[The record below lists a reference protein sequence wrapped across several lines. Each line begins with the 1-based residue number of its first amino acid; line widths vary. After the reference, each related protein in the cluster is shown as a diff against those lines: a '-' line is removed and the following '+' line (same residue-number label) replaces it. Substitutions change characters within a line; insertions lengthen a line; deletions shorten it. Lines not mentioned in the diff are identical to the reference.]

1 MDWMIYPA
9 VKAFIRACSV
19 VFGAGSILV
28 AILHIL
34 IPALFHSPEQ
44 ATGYM
49 VAGTWA
55 TLLGVLSLA
64 CIVLW
69 GSRVLLA
76 ARGNHVTRILSSL
89 AILPALYALLIPF
102 TAQPVPFQYAEMG
115 RTWEM
120 FLLLAAVTAFFAFPY
135 TRGYPAPSRKLFLAW
150 GILAACNGLQSFL
163 FFLFFLLWGMLS
175 GLCAPLA
182 AALPYAALLLSCGL
196 DAALAV
202 LSTLLAWSLYR
213 NVMGISSIPDLQD
226 PEIRGRQE

>member
-9 VKAFIRACSV
+9 TKAFIRICSV

-34 IPALFHSPEQ
+34 IPSLPRFPEQ
-44 ATGYM
+44 A

-55 TLLGVLSLA
+55 ILLSILSLA

-76 ARGNHVTRILSSL
+76 ARGNYVTRVLSSL
-89 AILPALYALLIPF
+89 SILAALYALLIPL
-102 TAQPVPFQYAEMG
+102 TAQPVSFQYAEMG

-135 TRGYPAPSRKLFLAW
+135 TRGYPTPARKLFLAW
-150 GILAACNGLQSFL
+150 GILAACNALQGVLFL
-163 FFLFFLLWGMLS
+163 LFLLLWGMLS
-175 GLCAPLA
+175 ELCAPLA
-182 AALPYAALLLSCGL
+182 AVLPYAIILFSCGL

-202 LSTLLAWSLYR
+202 LSAVLAWTLFQ
-213 NVMGISSIPDLQD
+213 NVMGIASLPDLQN
-226 PEIRGRQE
+226 PEMPRQKE